1 MRPGITCL
9 WQVEG
14 RNTIGF
20 TEWVQ
25 LDLNYID
32 RWSLLLDIKILLRTL
47 PAVLKGTGAS

>member
-1 MRPGITCL
+1 
-9 WQVEG
+9 VE
-14 RNTIGF
+14 
-20 TEWVQ
+20 